1 MPTINWIER
10 NMIDHRTLDE
20 LTDKL
25 LGAMPESVK
34 LMQRD
39 VEKNLRAVLEAG
51 LSKMNLVTREEFDVQ
66 AALLARLQERI
77 KQLEQHIARL
87 EK

>member
-1 MPTINWIER
+1 
-10 NMIDHRTLDE
+10 MIDHRTLDE

-25 LGAMPESVK
+25 LGAMPEGIK

-66 AALLARLQERI
+66 AALLARLQQRI
-77 KQLEQHIARL
+77 KQLEEHITRL

>member
-1 MPTINWIER
+1 
-10 NMIDHRTLDE
+10 MIDHRTLDE

-25 LGAMPESVK
+25 LGAMPEGIK

-66 AALLARLQERI
+66 SALLARLQQRI
-77 KQLEQHIARL
+77 KQLEEHITRL